1 MTPALRNAVCLLAHP
16 LSLAA
21 AGLIVVNDFVLR
33 PVAPSW
39 WTGKLSDAG
48 ALVIWPLLFAAALA
62 LILPH
67 RWKHSPALA
76 GGMALG
82 LTLTGYLLLKL
93 SPITNTILLALSG
106 QRLRAVA
113 DPSDLLLLPILLL
126 PAWLLFRDEIQAA
139 RPLRLR
145 WEPLL
150 AALVLLAG
158 VADAAAPD
166 YGIMC
171 FTQED
176 GRIYGQTQYTS
187 YASSDDGQSWVYSE
201 QYPTERCDMREG
213 GELLEFAAPENTQ
226 YRVTIGK
233 KIEWKAA
240 DSAGWSEIPLP
251 KPPSQAEERYRNQI
265 ETTNLDHL
273 SGPLDAVIAPG
284 SGDLLLAMGTD
295 GVLAVSPSGA
305 QTWVTVGDYRQ
316 AALREDGLLGFL
328 TLLSFE
334 FLLAF
339 LVGVAWW
346 NTATLSSDR
355 TRWQVALVIIGW
367 VLLALAVLM
376 GHPDFV
382 SGYFAAITMMVTLV
396 AGLWLAFNSI
406 LRIIRVVRKKAGGL
420 LLPLLGIP
428 VIMILFILPYALWAW
443 NVLPEYMLAVLV
455 AGILVAAGGVP
466 LAMVFGKKAL

>member
-1 MTPALRNAVCLLAHP
+1 MTPVLRKSIRLLAHP

-21 AGLIVVNDFVLR
+21 AALIVVNDFVLR
-33 PVAPSW
+33 SVAPSW

-48 ALVIWPLLFAAALA
+48 ALVVWPLLFAAGLT
-62 LILPH
+62 LIFPC
-67 RWKHSPALA
+67 RWKLA
-76 GGMALG
+76 GGLALG
-82 LTLTGYLLLKL
+82 LTLAGYMLLKL
-93 SPITNTILLALSG
+93 SPATNAWLVGLSG
-106 QRLRAVA
+106 ERLRAVA

-126 PAWLLFRDEIQAA
+126 PAWLWFRQEIQAA
-139 RPLRLR
+139 RSLRLR

-171 FTQED
+171 FTQEGD
-176 GRIYGQTQYTS
+176 RIYGQTHYTS
-187 YASSDDGQSWVYSE
+187 YFSSDGGRSWSYSE
-201 QYPTERCDMREG
+201 QSPTERCEMRESG
-213 GELLEFAAPENTQ
+213 AVLEFTTLDNTQ
-226 YRVTIGK
+226 YRVTIREK
-233 KIEWKAA
+233 VEWKAA
-240 DSAGWSEIPLP
+240 NAAEWGEIPLP
-251 KPPSQAEERYRNQI
+251 KPPSQAEERYRSQI

-273 SGPLDAVIAPG
+273 SGPLDAMITPG
-284 SGDLLLAMGTD
+284 SGDLLLGMGTD
-295 GVLAVSPSGA
+295 GVLVVAPSGA
-305 QTWVTVGDYRQ
+305 QTWVTVGEYRRT
-316 AALREDGLLGFL
+316 ALHEDGLQGFL

-346 NTATLSSDR
+346 NTATLASDR

-396 AGLWLAFNSI
+396 AGLWLAFNAI
-406 LRIIRVVRKKAGGL
+406 LRIIRMVRKKSGRL

-428 VIMILFILPYALWAW
+428 VIMILFILPYVLWAW
-443 NVLPEYMLAVLV
+443 NVLPEYMLAMLA

-466 LAMVFGKKAL
+466 LAMVFGRKAL